1 MLPPSCEAEC
11 NTSLAERE
19 IECRVK
25 LWWKILQERA
35 WTQALLL
42 RRWLSNLPNSTQPSR
57 SLQVQR
63 RSELAPERRRPGGL
77 QEEDLQE
84 GSASM

>member
-1 MLPPSCEAEC
+1 MLPPSCEAEY

-25 LWWKILQERA
+25 LWSKILQERA
-35 WTQALLL
+35 LTQALLP

-57 SLQVQR
+57 SLQVQQ
-63 RSELAPERRRPGGL
+63 RSELAPERRRPAGL